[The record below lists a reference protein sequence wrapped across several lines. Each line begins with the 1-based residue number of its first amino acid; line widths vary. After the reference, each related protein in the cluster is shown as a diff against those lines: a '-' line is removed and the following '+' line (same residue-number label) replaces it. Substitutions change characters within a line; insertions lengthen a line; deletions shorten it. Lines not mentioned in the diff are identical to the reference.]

1 MKHERYV
8 LTAIQHNGSYEFFSE
23 GPKGIIKK
31 VIEYEEIS
39 PGIFN
44 LAFGDWDEVNQ
55 QINDKSRTN
64 NADRDKVLA
73 TVAASVKLFMDS
85 HPGAIIAAKGETAAK
100 TRLYQMGLNQNW
112 LVIKNLYQVNG
123 FREERWEPFIPG
135 RNYDAFTLQM
145 K

>member
-1 MKHERYV
+1 MKLDRYE
-8 LTAIQHNGSYEFFSE
+8 LTVVRHHGFYEFFSE

-31 VIEYEEIS
+31 VIQYQVIS

-44 LAFGDWDEVNQ
+44 LAFGDWDEENQ
-55 QINDKSRTN
+55 RINDKSRTN

-73 TVAASVKLFMDS
+73 TVAASVELFMNS
-85 HPGAIIAAKGETAAK
+85 HPFAIIAAKGETAAK

-112 LVIKNLYQVNG
+112 LVIKNLYQISG
-123 FREERWEPFIPG
+123 FREGRWEQFIPG